1 MLFFCSPC
9 FFSFCLFEW
18 FQWACSLIFFVQ
30 KKTWLLLSNI
40 LSFGNLFYLAEM
52 PRLINTTRVV
62 CIRKKKIFL
71 EVILIETTR
80 LDGGLHWKV
89 QKFFFSWETFN
100 KQDVKD
106 SWSFF
111 LGIWLKQ
118 LFGGR
123 ISSKRRI
130 FLCGK
135 AYTLTQLNLLDLLL
149 THIKWFSCLDPF
161 WDKVWGVLSLWNL
174 FPKKFLVSVPLK
186 GLGML

>member
-1 MLFFCSPC
+1 M
-9 FFSFCLFEW
+9 
-18 FQWACSLIFFVQ
+18 
-30 KKTWLLLSNI
+30 
-40 LSFGNLFYLAEM
+40 
-52 PRLINTTRVV
+52 
-62 CIRKKKIFL
+62 
-71 EVILIETTR
+71 ILIETTR

-186 GLGML
+186 GLGMLKWPRKIPFSNPKKITRKTCHRNCRPKKSPFPKKQLYTAHILKQ